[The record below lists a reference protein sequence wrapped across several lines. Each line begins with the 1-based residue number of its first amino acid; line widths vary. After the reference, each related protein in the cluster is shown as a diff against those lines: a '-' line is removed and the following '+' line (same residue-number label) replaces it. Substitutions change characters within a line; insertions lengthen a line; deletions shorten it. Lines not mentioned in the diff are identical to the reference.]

1 MVVPDLNPEWLV
13 KEKRRLRLVKKLVAV
28 HLKGG
33 ACALCGNRELQ
44 ELEFH
49 HPGKDREYEGGLT
62 TLSFK
67 QVFEEMSKV
76 LLLCSTCHSML
87 DDDRRSKNYH
97 NSRMIEGIMTL
108 FAPLAEEQFSKQ

>member
-1 MVVPDLNPEWLV
+1 MNPEWLLQ
-13 KEKRRLRLVKKLVAV
+13 EKRRLRLVKKLVAV

-33 ACALCGNRELQ
+33 ACALCGSRELQ

-76 LLLCSTCHSML
+76 LLLCSTCHSFL
-87 DDDRRSKNYH
+87 DDDRRSKKYFRKGASENTSEQMMSP
-97 NSRMIEGIMTL
+97 NSLEGNST
-108 FAPLAEEQFSKQ
+108 